1 MAIELTTEQREKL
14 IERRWRRFN
23 FIKERFSIQQM
34 ADALDTGKSTIYNF
48 INGEQSLSVDNLFKL
63 SLFTG
68 ESMEYL
74 LGYGEGEG
82 EEAIIRV
89 CDDRFE
95 RRNCLNNIEN
105 DNYAKLSFKTIE
117 GLRAAKRLQR
127 LSGTE
132 IGYVDD
138 YIDFLVFRKKIRSGD
153 IESEPESEE

>member
-105 DNYAKLSFKTIE
+105 DHYAKLS
-117 GLRAAKRLQR
+117 
-127 LSGTE
+127 
-132 IGYVDD
+132 
-138 YIDFLVFRKKIRSGD
+138 LVKLKD
-153 IESEPESEE
+153 